1 MVVNQIFLFV
11 GMTGFEPATTR
22 PPDAYSN
29 RTELHPVPG
38 FACLR
43 VQRYDVFYYCASVL
57 PKIFQKNVFFFN
69 ECRKSLFC
77 CFCVLYIR
85 PAVWLGGTIYICSA
99 LLICGWG
106 HCGLLPVRLYAED
119 KCIMGGWKCGCLL
132 CIVPCADVASILQ
145 Q

>member
-1 MVVNQIFLFV
+1 MFFSS
-11 GMTGFEPATTR
+11 M
-22 PPDAYSN
+22 
-29 RTELHPVPG
+29 
-38 FACLR
+38 
-43 VQRYDVFYYCASVL
+43 SVEN
-57 PKIFQKNVFFFN
+57 PF
-69 ECRKSLFC
+69 FC